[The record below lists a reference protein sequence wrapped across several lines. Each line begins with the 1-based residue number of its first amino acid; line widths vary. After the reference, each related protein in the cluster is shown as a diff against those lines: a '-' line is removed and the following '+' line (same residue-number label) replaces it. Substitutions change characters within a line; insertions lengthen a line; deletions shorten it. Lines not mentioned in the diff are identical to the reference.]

1 MMKNVYSL
9 LGGCTIVY
17 MEKRGFR
24 KNRSKTVNKHHV
36 SAEAPEDS

>member
-1 MMKNVYSL
+1 MKNVYSL

-17 MEKRGFR
+17 MGKKRGFGE

-36 SAEAPEDS
+36 EAPEDS